1 MVVKK
6 AEELWVTNTSRSQ
19 DLSISDLRVT
29 IRCGQSINLLARGK
43 NGKSL
48 YNFTRE
54 DIENSRR
61 SGSLFK
67 KQNLLKIR
75 EVAPVIFN
83 HRIDT
88 ADSVYRISTR
98 LKRKASDIEVP
109 DYPDLDFDEDE
120 SLEKFAE
127 QNADMDF
134 EDRRPTLAVDPKYK
148 KPIVDE

>member
-1 MVVKK
+1 VVVKK
-6 AEELWVTNTSRSQ
+6 AEEFWVTNISGTQ

-29 IRCGQSINLLARGK
+29 IRCGQSINLFARGK

-67 KQNLLKIR
+67 KQNWLKIR
-75 EVAPVIFN
+75 EVAPVVFN
-83 HRIDT
+83 HRIDI
-88 ADSVYRISTR
+88 ANSAYRSSTR
-98 LKRKASDIEVP
+98 LNRKASDIEVP
-109 DYPDLDFDEDE
+109 DYPDLDFDDDE

-148 KPIVDE
+148 KATVDE